1 MRSTVGRRGP
11 GWWRIPVVGE
21 KHALN
26 ISEGL
31 QRALPVFQLLL
42 GQTLRVKQ
50 LLGQLL
56 LLLLR
61 CQARSDGTAA
71 WTSFS
76 RSWKV
81 EAGLRLADGGLV
93 HWRIAVAGATARE
106 VFGFHA
112 GGG

>member
-1 MRSTVGRRGP
+1 MRSTVGLRGP
-11 GWWRIPVVGE
+11 GRWRIPVVGE

-56 LLLLR
+56 LLR
-61 CQARSDGTAA
+61 CQARSDGTAT

-76 RSWKV
+76 CSWKV